1 MRSQEFIDKHYLRIA
16 KEISNLSYALR
27 MKVGCVIV
35 KDGQIVSDGYNGTP
49 SGFCNCCEYHTNP
62 EKQKILEEKAIREK
76 WTDENWIKNL
86 EQIAEFNEEL
96 GYDCLKTKPEVL
108 HAETNAITK
117 LSKSTFE
124 SDDATIYIT
133 HEPCFDCS
141 KLIIQAGIKRVVYWK
156 PYRLHD
162 GIELLKQA
170 NIEVVQYD
178 NIDIKTS
185 ELHGIITV

>member
-49 SGFCNCCEYHTNP
+49 SGFCNCCEYHMDK
-62 EKQKILEEKAIREK
+62 EIQEGLEIKAIQNH
-76 WTDENWIKNL
+76 WTDNDWIETL
-86 EQIAEFNEEL
+86 ERYGETDEVL
-96 GYDCLKTKPEVL
+96 GYNCLKTKPEVL

-185 ELHGIITV
+185 ELHGIITN